1 MNSETFLQYITR
13 KTGMGRTGWFM
24 AVLIHAFVVLLFVYS
39 ARNHGEHLWWVAG
52 AFGLLILWGYWW
64 GTYGNY
70 RLDRAR
76 TSKPPNQNHYD
87 DVCEGCDP
95 VRMKDGGPIT
105 DIVKWYAAVNGDNR
119 EHAAFILETVP
130 LWRYKEIA
138 AAFRAYLAKFP
149 KP

>member
-1 MNSETFLQYITR
+1 MNPETFLQYITR
-13 KTGMGRTGWFM
+13 KTGMGRTGWF
-24 AVLIHAFVVLLFVYS
+24 AATLIHAFVVLLLVYS

-70 RLDRAR
+70 RLDRTR

-95 VRMKDGGPIT
+95 VMYKNRKPIT
-105 DIVKWYAAVNGDNR
+105 ERDVWYAARMGISRPMAQQIWDLLPYAEKARVNA
-119 EHAAFILETVP
+119 EHAS
-130 LWRYKEIA
+130 
-138 AAFRAYLAKFP
+138 YLRKFP

>member
-1 MNSETFLQYITR
+1 MNPETFLQYITR
-13 KTGMGRTGWFM
+13 KTGMGRTGWF
-24 AVLIHAFVVLLFVYS
+24 AATLIHAFVILLLVYS

-95 VRMKDGGPIT
+95 VMYKNRKPIKS
-105 DIVKWYAAVNGDNR
+105 VSVWYAATRKVSR
-119 EHAAFILETVP
+119 EDAENTLHSMSAADLALVFDE
-130 LWRYKEIA
+130 YD
-138 AAFRAYLAKFP
+138 AYLDNFP

>member
-1 MNSETFLQYITR
+1 MNPETFIQYITR

-24 AVLIHAFVVLLFVYS
+24 AILIHAIAVLYVFYTVANYPEP
-39 ARNHGEHLWWVAG
+39 GWWVPL
-52 AFGLLILWGYWW
+52 AFAVGIAAIVWG

-95 VRMKDGGPIT
+95 VMYKNRKPIT
-105 DIVKWYAAVNGDNR
+105 DMTKWYAAVCDLDRAVARKELAAMSAEGYTAIIKQ
-119 EHAAFILETVP
+119 HA
-130 LWRYKEIA
+130 
-138 AAFRAYLAKFP
+138 AYLAKFP

>member
-1 MNSETFLQYITR
+1 MNPETFLQYITR
-13 KTGMGRTGWFM
+13 KSGMGRTGWFM

-64 GTYGNY
+64 GTYGDY
-70 RLDRAR
+70 RLDRTR

-95 VRMKDGGPIT
+95 VMYKNRKPIT
-105 DIVKWYAAVNGDNR
+105 DMTKWYAAVCDLDRAVARKELAAMSAEGYTAIIKQ
-119 EHAAFILETVP
+119 HA
-130 LWRYKEIA
+130 
-138 AAFRAYLAKFP
+138 AYLAKFP

>member
-24 AVLIHAFVVLLFVYS
+24 AILIHAIAVLYVFYTVANYPEP
-39 ARNHGEHLWWVAG
+39 GWWVPL
-52 AFGLLILWGYWW
+52 AFAVGIAAIVWG

-95 VRMKDGGPIT
+95 VMYKNRKPIKS
-105 DIVKWYAAVNGDNR
+105 VSVWYAATRKVSR
-119 EHAAFILETVP
+119 EDAEHTLYSMSAADLALVFDE
-130 LWRYKEIA
+130 YD
-138 AAFRAYLAKFP
+138 AYLDNFP